1 MFIEAL
7 GWCRPIT
14 VHDPWISFDL
24 HHWSLRLQS
33 WGGGGGGL
41 VIYLNTN
48 WDYKVISDDI
58 VSKLWE
64 RQIVEI
70 IDPSNKLRNK
80 IIVGN
85 NI

>member
-1 MFIEAL
+1 M
-7 GWCRPIT
+7 
-14 VHDPWISFDL
+14 
-24 HHWSLRLQS
+24 
-33 WGGGGGGL
+33 GGL

-48 WDYKVISDDI
+48 WDYNVISDDI